1 MNVRS
6 LCALAVVIALAPLTM
21 LPASADVPRDPFYWL
36 AQINKASAVMV
47 VERGI
52 VPKALGAKI
61 ADAVIKVTADGDKPG
76 AERSHDY
83 LVIEKGLIAAG
94 GPDMTRIHSGRSRQ
108 DIGAT
113 VVRLVMRDDFLG
125 AFENLTE
132 ARAAVLAMAAAHPN
146 AIVPA
151 YT

>member
-1 MNVRS
+1 
-6 LCALAVVIALAPLTM
+6 
-21 LPASADVPRDPFYWL
+21 
-36 AQINKASAVMV
+36 MV

-94 GPDMTRIHSGRSRQ
+94 GPDMTRIHSG
-108 DIGAT
+108 
-113 VVRLVMRDDFLG
+113 
-125 AFENLTE
+125 
-132 ARAAVLAMAAAHPN
+132 AAVK
-146 AIVPA
+146 ISVRRSCGS
-151 YT
+151 